1 MKMSDTDEKTLD
13 LGADSAILETFNAL
27 PKSERQAIIRTCIA
41 NGVIRESLL
50 PMKSVRAA
58 NQEGELCGL
67 TRRDVLRHYASTIGV
82 AAVLQIKEASKS
94 TPAVASAQNEN
105 CAPSAPVAVREVPE
119 LRQAAGASAAA
130 IEPVSEQIEVTE
142 PREAAPGVPDVFVW
156 VPASLVRSAL
166 FSGIPQ
172 SSTRKVEYNVS
183 EIQEAKSNIVRM
195 QASDGMFR
203 QGDFILL
210 CWILSKARPDDS
222 KSFDFTPTDAMRG
235 TGRNCDCRK
244 SVENEFLRLA
254 TRNFMAAK
262 REGDSLPD
270 FSKVCFFDQAR
281 CITIRA
287 RKERGVIGKNIY
299 RLTFD
304 KTFRDFYQMHA
315 DQKYLTKINL
325 TQLAKLPAGPATWL
339 YAYISSFGHKY
350 TLKTTAAELLALS
363 GASST
368 REPKDLRRDLKSAL
382 ARLVDIGAIRSFD
395 MGRDGS
401 LTIER

>member
-41 NGVIRESLL
+41 NGIIREILL
-50 PMKSVRAA
+50 SMKSVRAA

-130 IEPVSEQIEVTE
+130 IEPVTE
-142 PREAAPGVPDVFVW
+142 PREAAPGAPDVFVW

-166 FSGIPQ
+166 FSGGSQPLACG
-172 SSTRKVEYNVS
+172 VDYDPS
-183 EIQEAKSNIVRM
+183 EIKGSKSNIFEIKANARM
-195 QASDGMFR
+195 LQQR
-203 QGDFILL
+203 DFVLL
-210 CWILSKARPDDS
+210 CWILSKIRPDSLD
-222 KSFDFTPTDAMRG
+222 SFDFIPSEALRG
-235 TGRNCDCRK
+235 TGRAGDSSRSRK
-244 SVENEFLRLA
+244 SLENEFFRLA
-254 TRNFMAAK
+254 TKGFMVSRRNEESPK
-262 REGDSLPD
+262 K
-270 FSKVCFFDQAR
+270 FSGVSFFNQAEWTL
-281 CITIRA
+281 ISD
-287 RKERGVIGKNIY
+287 RKECGVFGKNNY
-299 RLTFD
+299 RITFN
-304 KTFRDFYQMHA
+304 KSFRDFYQAHA

-339 YAYISSFGHKY
+339 CAYISSFGHK
-350 TLKTTAAELLALS
+350 TVLKTTAAELLELS
-363 GASST
+363 GASPS
-368 REPKDLRRDLKSAL
+368 RDSGALRWEMRKNL

-395 MGRDGS
+395 MGRDGA